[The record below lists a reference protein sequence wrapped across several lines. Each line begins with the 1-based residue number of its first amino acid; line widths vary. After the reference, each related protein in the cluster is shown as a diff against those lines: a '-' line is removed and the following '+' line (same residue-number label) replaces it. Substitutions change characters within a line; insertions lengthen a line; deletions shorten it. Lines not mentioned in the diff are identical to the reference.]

1 MTAAPPRA
9 GHPGLQVS
17 PGAAAGG
24 GGAWDQLPP
33 GLLVLGVAALTAVPV
48 VDDKL
53 QLIDMVCVAALPL
66 VAGTIARNRLLVL
79 LTWVAGLWTVGQLYS
94 DWANGLPLT
103 ISQPVV
109 AAVTVLA
116 IVPAFVHVSGGDFAR
131 MRLLLAGTGLGLAIG
146 IGIGSGNAALT
157 DPATW
162 KFGLNVP
169 ISILLLALTDLWWR
183 RGRRLPSLLALGG
196 IALLAY
202 VTDQRSLAG
211 VAVITGLLV
220 VRGPSRHQLK
230 GSAVLAGVVVALLAG
245 ALFVQ
250 AAASGLLGERTTGQ
264 VVQFGSSPTAL
275 LVNIR
280 PEPFQEAFL
289 FSQRPWTGW
298 GSAPRMDG
306 ETYAES
312 KQLLLDLGV
321 VRRDIDD
328 VWKHSEVPGV
338 AAHSAIMDSLTRAG
352 VWAVPFWI
360 LVLCLAGRAG
370 AVAVGS
376 RSSPL
381 LVLWTILMFWDALF
395 SPMTGLFHVSLAAY
409 LALAVTMLRPPR
421 PAG

>member
-9 GHPGLQVS
+9 GAPGIQAS
-17 PGAAAGG
+17 PGG
-24 GGAWDQLPP
+24 GGAGEQLPP
-33 GLLVLGVAALTAVPV
+33 GLLVAGVAVLTAVPV
-48 VDDKL
+48 VDGKL
-53 QLIDMVCVAALPL
+53 QLVDMVCVAALPL

-79 LTWVAGLWTVGQLYS
+79 LTWVAGLWAVGQLYS
-94 DWANGLPLT
+94 DRANGLALT

-146 IGIGSGNAALT
+146 VAMGQGNAALT

-169 ISILLLALTDLWWR
+169 ISIVLLALTDLWWR

-196 IALLAY
+196 ICVLAY

-211 VAVITGLLV
+211 VAVVTALLV
-220 VRGPSRHQLK
+220 ARGPSRHRVR
-230 GSAVLAGVVVALLAG
+230 GSSVLVGLVVAVLAGG
-245 ALFVQ
+245 LFVQ
-250 AAASGLLGERTTGQ
+250 AAASGLLGERTTAQ
-264 VVQFGSSPTAL
+264 VAQFGSSPGAL

-280 PEPFQEAFL
+280 PEPFQQAYL
-289 FSQRPWTGW
+289 VAQRPWTGW
-298 GSAPRMDG
+298 GSTPRMDG
-306 ETYAES
+306 ETYAQS

-328 VWKHSEVPGV
+328 VWRYSEVPGV
-338 AAHSAIMDSLTRAG
+338 AAHSALMDSLGRAG
-352 VWAVPFWI
+352 VWAVPFWV
-360 LVLCLAGRAG
+360 LVLCLAARAG
-370 AVAVGS
+370 AVAVGA

-381 LVLWTILMFWDALF
+381 VVLWTILLFWDALF

-409 LALAVTMLRPPR
+409 LALAVTTLRPMR
-421 PAG
+421 TGS